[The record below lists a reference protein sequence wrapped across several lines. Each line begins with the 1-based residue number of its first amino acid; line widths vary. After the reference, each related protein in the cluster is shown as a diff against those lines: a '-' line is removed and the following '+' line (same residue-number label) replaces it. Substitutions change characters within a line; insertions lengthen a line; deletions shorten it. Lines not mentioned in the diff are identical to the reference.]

1 MSLIVE
7 LWIGWIP
14 MLSQN
19 LFVKSRWHRCLR
31 VAWIIMLSSFISTDR
46 ANRLGM
52 CLLILLSYHF
62 VAISLFRSIFWSAMF
77 KVFMALN
84 STIFIEHILRWSFI
98 HNKSITSFFIFRCL
112 SFGVFFR
119 VRVVLLYILYNTLI
133 ILSKALHIVIITL
146 LYKCL
151 VDGQFIVTLSV
162 CFLVQIEAALSI
174 DSRARLRLLLALYL
188 DLLWLCRIDC
198 KR

>member
-1 MSLIVE
+1 MSLVVE
-7 LWIGWIP
+7 LWISWIA

-19 LFVKSRWHRCLR
+19 LFVKSRRHRCLR
-31 VAWIIMLSSFISTDR
+31 VTWVIMLASLIS
-46 ANRLGM
+46 ANWANWLGM
-52 CLLILLSYHF
+52 CLLILLPSHF
-62 VAISLFRSIFWSAMF
+62 VASSLFRSVFWSAMF
-77 KVFMALN
+77 EIFMALN
-84 STIFIEHILRWSFI
+84 STIFIEHILRWCFI
-98 HNKSITSFFIFRCL
+98 HYKSITSFFIFRCL

-162 CFLVQIEAALSI
+162 CFLVQIKAALSI

>member
-1 MSLIVE
+1 
-7 LWIGWIP
+7 
-14 MLSQN
+14 
-19 LFVKSRWHRCLR
+19 
-31 VAWIIMLSSFISTDR
+31 
-46 ANRLGM
+46 
-52 CLLILLSYHF
+52 
-62 VAISLFRSIFWSAMF
+62 MF
-77 KVFMALN
+77 EIFMALN
-84 STIFIEHILRWSFI
+84 STIFIEHILRWCFI
-98 HNKSITSFFIFRCL
+98 HYKSITSFFIFRCL

-162 CFLVQIEAALSI
+162 CFLVQIKAALSI

-198 KR
+198 KRQIFLLYKAQALYVLFGLEYFVPVYLLKFYFLHAILTVRMVPYDGLKSARVYAIDLTNDANVLVLVLVFWYDHV